1 MKRRERAPR
10 PVRVPRLR
18 RHDWQVQVNSPTI
31 RQPYLLNSGRI
42 PNLKSAKH
50 GMSGEHHGD
59 CYSSP
64 MTGNLTF
71 GEWLDDQLRSRGW
84 SQAEFGD
91 SVGVVRQTVSGWVND
106 LQRPRRRL
114 LTSMARVLDLD
125 VDEVLARAGKPPV
138 SADYRLSTTQFP
150 RIERKTSKYR
160 DDPFV
165 RFMLEHSTVLTD
177 EQRDLIMQVV
187 LQMEKGNES

>member
-1 MKRRERAPR
+1 
-10 PVRVPRLR
+10 
-18 RHDWQVQVNSPTI
+18 
-31 RQPYLLNSGRI
+31 
-42 PNLKSAKH
+42 
-50 GMSGEHHGD
+50 
-59 CYSSP
+59 

-71 GEWLDDQLRSRGW
+71 GERLDDQLRSRGW

-114 LTSMARVLDLD
+114 LTTMARVLDLD
-125 VDEVLARAGKPPV
+125 ADDVLARAGKPPV
-138 SADYRLSTTQFP
+138 SADHRLSSRQAP
-150 RIERKTSKYR
+150 RIEWKTSANL

-165 RFMLEHSTVLTD
+165 RFMLEHSTVLTA